1 MKRWL
6 CFRAV
11 RCAFI
16 VMTFFTLVLACRGP
30 SQDVI
35 TKQDA
40 FSKQREGLIYQV
52 SYQKAFQCV
61 IFTLTKKGIAI
72 DKIDEKKGF
81 ITTLPQQVRA
91 EKYAFQIAIRTIS
104 VSETA
109 ISVICTW
116 SVPSGID
123 IKYAFLP
130 STVARSKSKKLEI
143 ELAEDIS
150 KEITKEEAEKSK
162 KNEI

>member
-1 MKRWL
+1 MKKGRY
-6 CFRAV
+6 FRTVSCAV
-11 RCAFI
+11 IFLSF
-16 VMTFFTLVLACRGP
+16 VTLVFSCRGP

-72 DKIDEKKGF
+72 DNIDEKNGF
-81 ITTLPQQVRA
+81 INTRPQQIRA
-91 EKYAFQIAIRTIS
+91 ERYVFQIAIRPSGIS
-104 VSETA
+104 KTT

-116 SVPSGID
+116 SVPPGID
-123 IKYAFLP
+123 INYAFLP
-130 STVARSKSKKLEI
+130 SAVARSKSKKLEI
-143 ELAEDIS
+143 ELAEDIYNEMM
-150 KEITKEEAEKSK
+150 KVEAEKS
-162 KNEI
+162 EI

>member
-1 MKRWL
+1 MKKGRY
-6 CFRAV
+6 FRTVSCAV
-11 RCAFI
+11 IFWSF
-16 VMTFFTLVLACRGP
+16 VTLVFSCRGP

-72 DKIDEKKGF
+72 DNIDEKNGF
-81 ITTLPQQVRA
+81 INTRPQQIRA
-91 EKYAFQIAIRTIS
+91 ERYVFQIAIRPSGIS
-104 VSETA
+104 KTT

-116 SVPSGID
+116 SVPPGID

-130 STVARSKSKKLEI
+130 SAVARSKSKKLET
-143 ELAEDIS
+143 ELAEDIYNEMM
-150 KEITKEEAEKSK
+150 KVEAEKS
-162 KNEI
+162 EI